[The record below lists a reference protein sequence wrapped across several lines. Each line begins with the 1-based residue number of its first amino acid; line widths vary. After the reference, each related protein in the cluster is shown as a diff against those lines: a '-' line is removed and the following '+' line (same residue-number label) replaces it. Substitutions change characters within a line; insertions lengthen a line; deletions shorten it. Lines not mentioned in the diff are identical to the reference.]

1 MSQDARGKLAI
12 GDAST
17 VAIAPTPQELRTMVG
32 GWRRVGLSVALVPTM
47 GALHEGHLALVARAR
62 AIADRVVVSIFVNP
76 TQFAPT
82 EDLARYPRT
91 FEQDCAMLS
100 AAEADVV
107 YAPTALDMYPDG
119 LCTSVQLAGPAKV
132 GLEDA
137 VRPHFFAGVA
147 TVVAKLLLQCL
158 PDAAIFGEKDYQQL
172 RVVNRMVQD
181 LDIPVQIIGVPTV
194 RENDGLAMSSRN
206 RFLSAGDREKAAA
219 LSRALDS
226 TAAAIREGTPLEMAL
241 AIGRDLLVSSGAV
254 LDYFD
259 VRDPG
264 TLERVES
271 WSPARPLRLLVA
283 ARLGDTRL
291 IDNVAV

>member
-1 MSQDARGKLAI
+1 MSQDARDKLAA
-12 GDAST
+12 GDAPT
-17 VAIAPTPQELRTMVG
+17 LVIAPTPQNLRTLVG
-32 GWRRVGLSVALVPTM
+32 GWRRAGLSVALVPTM
-47 GALHEGHLALVARAR
+47 GALHQGHLELVARAR

-91 FEQDCAMLS
+91 FEQDCAML
-100 AAEADVV
+100 AAARADVV
-107 YAPTALDMYPDG
+107 YAPTARDMYPDG
-119 LCTSVQLAGPAKV
+119 FCTSVLLAGPAKV

-172 RVVNRMVQD
+172 RVVSRMVQD
-181 LDIPVQIIGVPTV
+181 LDIPVQIVGVPTV

-206 RFLSAGDREKAAA
+206 RFLSAGDREKAVA
-219 LSRALDS
+219 LSQALDY
-226 TAAAIREGTPLEMAL
+226 AAL
-241 AIGRDLLVSSGAV
+241 AIRKGTPIGTALASGREALNSSGAV
-254 LDYFD
+254 LDYFEA
-259 VRDPG
+259 RDAD
-264 TLERVES
+264 TLEAVES

-283 ARLGDTRL
+283 TRLGDTRL